1 MPKFTANSYLSH
13 KGALVKPGAELEL
26 TEEQG
31 KRLADK
37 VTPHASVPE
46 KPLDEKTV
54 PELKAEAK
62 QLEIEGYN
70 DLKKDELVKAI
81 TESQK

>member
-37 VTPHASVPE
+37 VTPHAAAPE
-46 KPLDEKTV
+46 KLLEEKTV
-54 PELKAEAK
+54 AELKAEAK

-81 TESQK
+81 SESQK